1 VFAQRKHQPLR
12 LRLWLD
18 YLKDHYADPAYWQRL
33 AGD

>member
-18 YLKDHYADPAYWQRL
+18 FIKEVYGDPAYWR
-33 AGD
+33 AD